1 MVNMVGALLKE
12 HVLMSSDHLCTWTG
26 THVHTYSFT
35 FHLYQIV
42 ISTHYHCGIAL
53 DLRTRSLTES
63 LITSL
68 QTWSKITKNIYLNML
83 DLLHTGCVNLS
94 VRSTDTGKEI
104 LTVEK
109 QLTN

>member
-1 MVNMVGALLKE
+1 
-12 HVLMSSDHLCTWTG
+12 
-26 THVHTYSFT
+26 
-35 FHLYQIV
+35 
-42 ISTHYHCGIAL
+42 
-53 DLRTRSLTES
+53 
-63 LITSL
+63 
-68 QTWSKITKNIYLNML
+68 ML